1 LKKISH
7 HTIGDQKFLVTNHAT
22 IQIFP
27 MPSLQ
32 QPKVFYRHK
41 LYDDQNGPNFGCP

>member
-7 HTIGDQKFLVTNHAT
+7 HTIGDQNFLVTNRVT
-22 IQIFP
+22 IQNFP

-32 QPKVFYRHK
+32 QPKVFRHYR